1 MSNASRCSRY
11 YARRRALEAQLLAEV
26 ADLKAEIFRLKE
38 HVNMVEKQNQELID
52 RVNMKGQ
59 HVNTHVNAKIVQK
72 QRHRQ
77 SGGRARVEDESLSL
91 ESSGTKK
98 EKKENSDSV
107 ASLEFE
113 RFWRVYPSRRP
124 YPNPKAAAAKKFDVA
139 VRHGADPELLIAAAE
154 RYARLCQGR
163 DPQYVVQ
170 TTRWFN
176 EKRWEDEIQALRRS
190 EPVRHYPIGMS

>member
-38 HVNMVEKQNQELID
+38 HVNMVEKQNQELTD
-52 RVNMKGQ
+52 RVNMNGQ
-59 HVNTHVNAKIVQK
+59 RVNTRVNAEIVEK
-72 QRHRQ
+72 QRPRQ
-77 SGGRARVEDESLSL
+77 SSPRARVEDESPSKSPIEL
-91 ESSGTKK
+91 